1 MDIAKERKRLIEQLS
16 NTEDVDIIQKVKD
29 VLNAS
34 TESKVVGYNADGSE
48 ITESELMK
56 RAQIANQSIKD
67 GKTKNIDQVREEM
80 KKW

>member
-16 NTEDVDIIQKVKD
+16 NTEDVNIIQKVKD

-34 TESKVVGYNADGSE
+34 NESKVVGYNADGSK
-48 ITESELMK
+48 ITKSELIE
-56 RAQIANQSIKD
+56 RAHLSNQSIKE
-67 GKTKNIDQVREEM
+67 GKTKSIDQIKEEM